1 MVQDHSIYKIQLAF
15 GYVEKFFERL
25 GSKIKSKQ
33 HVTMKFVTY
42 RKDPD
47 ANQDTTAKTIR

>member
-1 MVQDHSIYKIQLAF
+1 MVQVHSIYKIQLAL
-15 GYVEKFFERL
+15 GLVEKFFERL

-42 RKDPD
+42 RKDP
-47 ANQDTTAKTIR
+47 AYGGIKAKTIR